1 MKKTS
6 GKQIKYRLEFVPAA
20 DNPLTFVARS

>member
-6 GKQIKYRLEFVPAA
+6 GKQIKHRLEFVTAA